1 MKTSLCACC
10 GLNRRD
16 FLKLASLFS
25 GSAALSALAGG
36 CGPQASTSNSTAEN
50 APGTE
55 TAAAGDLSQPV
66 KIGYL
71 PILDAS
77 PLLVAHANQLYE
89 AEGLTTEQP
98 VLFRSWADIVE
109 AFLARQVN
117 VVHLLSPITVWLRYG
132 AQQVPGKVVAWNHVD
147 GSALTVRPDINEVS
161 DLGGQVIAVPFW
173 YSIHNVVL
181 QQLLGQAGLTVVTR
195 STGAALQPNEVNL
208 VVMPPPEMVSALANQ
223 SIAGY
228 IVAEPFNAAGEASG
242 NGKVLRFTGDVW
254 KNHACCVVFLH
265 EDDLNQRPAWAQGV
279 VNAVVKSQLWIRD
292 HRAETATLLSKD
304 GGPYTPHP
312 EAVLQKV
319 LTGFDADT
327 YAQQGAVKHA
337 DWGSQR
343 IDFQPYPFP
352 SYTEELVRLLQQTQ
366 VEGNNSFLQGLQPAE
381 VARDLVDDS
390 FVRNALQAVGGPQV
404 FGLPDSLQR
413 EESFQVASLRHFS
426 RA

>member
-1 MKTSLCACC
+1 MNPLCACC

-16 FLKLASLFS
+16 FLKYASLFS
-25 GSAALSALAGG
+25 GSAALSAIAGG
-36 CGPQASTSNSTAEN
+36 CGPQSATEN
-50 APGTE
+50 ATSDNGSATD
-55 TAAAGDLSQPV
+55 TATSGSLDQSV

-77 PLLVAHANQLYE
+77 PLLIAHANQLYE
-89 AEGLTTEQP
+89 AEGLTAEP
-98 VLFRSWADIVE
+98 PILFRSWADIVE

-132 AQQVPGKVVAWNHVD
+132 AQKVPGKIVAWNHVD
-147 GSALTVRPDINEVS
+147 GSALTVRPDINDVS

-195 STGAALQPNEVNL
+195 SASAAIQPDEVNL

-265 EDDLNQRPAWAQGV
+265 EDDLNQRPEWAQGV

-292 HRAETATLLSKD
+292 HRSETAQLLSQE
-304 GGPYTPHP
+304 GGSYTPHP
-312 EAVLQKV
+312 EAVLKKV

-327 YAQQGAVKHA
+327 YTEQGAIKHA

-366 VEGNNSFLQGLQPAE
+366 VEGDNTFLQELQPAE
-381 VARDLVDDS
+381 VAHDLVEDS
-390 FVRNALQAVGGPQV
+390 FVKQALQAVGGPQA
-404 FGLPDSLQR
+404 FGLPDSLLR
-413 EESFQVASLRHFS
+413 EESFEVARLGHFS